1 MAATHLDSKPVH
13 TEVSPLISSEKSFLI
28 FCKRYILIL
37 DIEARH
43 EPVIPEA
50 ERLKWK
56 VSSLRLAWAV
66 S

>member
-1 MAATHLDSKPVH
+1 MAATHLGSKPGH
-13 TEVSPLISSEKSFLI
+13 TEVSLLTPGKQSFLI

-56 VSSLRLAWAV
+56 VSSLRLEWDV
-66 S
+66 